1 MYEDKEFN
9 LDRESL
15 QDTVGQSIDPHWEAD
30 AVLAELKGKEAKFSL
45 RDESF
50 ENIEVRGIVSES
62 SDPLPGSA
70 KLWPYDY
77 QGRRQ
82 SKSWAIKILEVYP

>member
-1 MYEDKEFN
+1 MYEDREFS

-30 AVLAELKGKEAKFSL
+30 AVLAALKGKEAKFL
-45 RDESF
+45 LMDENF
-50 ENIEVRGIVSES
+50 EAMNVKGIVSES
-62 SDPLPGSA
+62 TDPLPGSA

-82 SKSWAIKILEVYP
+82 TQPWAIKILEVYD